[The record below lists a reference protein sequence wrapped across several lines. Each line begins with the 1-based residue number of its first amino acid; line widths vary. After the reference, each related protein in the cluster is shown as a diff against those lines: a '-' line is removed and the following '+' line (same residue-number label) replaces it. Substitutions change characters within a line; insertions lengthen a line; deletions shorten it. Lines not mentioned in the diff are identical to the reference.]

1 MRKNRRGTVTLE
13 ELEGWLSTGQ
23 AAKALG
29 LSRPSTIARA
39 EAGSIRAVRTA
50 AGWLYDPD
58 SVQRFKNEGRDQA

>member
-1 MRKNRRGTVTLE
+1 MK
-13 ELEGWLSTGQ
+13 ELEKWLSTGQ

-50 AGWLYDPD
+50 AGWLYDPKD
-58 SVQRFKNEGRDQA
+58 VEAFKRNEGAGEK